1 MILERMVRSLPRTKG
16 MFQKSLKLNG
26 IFHFRRW
33 VDNFKKGSYVTGV
46 DIENNIF
53 FGTIPTKK
61 KWSIWCFFLEPT
73 LNHNC
78 VWIFC

>member
-26 IFHFRRW
+26 IFLFRGW
-33 VDNFKKGSYVTGV
+33 VDNFKEGSYMTGV

-53 FGTIPTKK
+53 FDHPNSKN
-61 KWSIWCFFLEPT
+61 KWSIW
-73 LNHNC
+73 
-78 VWIFC
+78 WRMG